1 MNKINN
7 FFTELARETGLPK
20 AELVADVKQAVAILE
35 RKYGERILSSIEQNP
50 EILFSALSEVA
61 ANRAARH

>member
-7 FFTELARETGLPK
+7 FLTELARETGLSK
-20 AELVADVKQAVAILE
+20 AELVADIKQAVAMLE
-35 RKYGERILSSIEQNP
+35 RKYGVRMLSSIEQNP

-61 ANRAARH
+61 ASRSVRH